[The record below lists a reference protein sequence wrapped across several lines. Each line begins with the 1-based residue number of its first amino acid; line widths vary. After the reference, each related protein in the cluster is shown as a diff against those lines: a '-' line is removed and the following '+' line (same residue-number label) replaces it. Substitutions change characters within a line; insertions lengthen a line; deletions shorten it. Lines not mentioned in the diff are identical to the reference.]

1 MTKDNATILANGP
14 FVDDGRLRARV
25 AQGGSLI
32 GVDGGA
38 VRLLAL
44 GLAPQWVT
52 GDGDSVTPEQRV
64 ALEAAGA
71 QFVETLDQYRVDLD
85 KALSFAVDELGARDV
100 AVFGASEGRLDH
112 TAAAMIAVLT
122 HGRRAAI
129 QMVDAHG
136 TAQPVYGQ
144 LTLSGSDLCGR
155 MVSLIAMGTVED
167 VWFEGVRWPLMG
179 ETIGV
184 GGRDATSNEIVAETI
199 RVRAG
204 EGDLLIYLHHRP
216 ESAAE

>member
-1 MTKDNATILANGP
+1 MTKHQATILANGP

-44 GLAPQWVT
+44 GLTPQWVT
-52 GDGDSVTPEQRV
+52 GDGDSVTAAQRA

-85 KALSFAVDELGARDV
+85 KALSFAINEVGARDV

-112 TAAAMIAVLT
+112 TVAAMIAVLK
-122 HGRRAAI
+122 HGRRAALQI
-129 QMVDAHG
+129 VDAHG
-136 TAQPVYGQ
+136 TAQPVFGQ
-144 LTLSGSDLCGR
+144 LTLSGSDLNGR
-155 MVSLIAMGTVED
+155 IVSLIALGTVED

-184 GGRDATSNEIVAETI
+184 GERDATSNEIVADTI

-204 EGDLLIYLHHRP
+204 AGDLLIYLHHRS
-216 ESAAE
+216 ERRAE

>member
-1 MTKDNATILANGP
+1 VINDHVTILANGP

-25 AQGGSLI
+25 AQGGLLI

-44 GLAPQWVT
+44 GLAPGWVT
-52 GDGDSVTPEQRV
+52 GDGDSVTPAQR
-64 ALEAAGA
+64 ASLEEAGA
-71 QFVETLDQYRVDLD
+71 RFAETPDQYRVDLD

-112 TAAAMIAVLT
+112 TAAAMVAIFK

-144 LTLSGSDLCGR
+144 LTLSGSDLSGR
-155 MVSLIAMGTVED
+155 MVSLIALGTVED

-184 GGRDATSNEIVAETI
+184 GGRDATSNEIVADTI

-204 EGDLLIYLHHRP
+204 AGDLLIYLHHRS
-216 ESAAE
+216 ERCVE